1 MSLSRERRNE
11 LKVKAAYYF
20 YKKNMKLADIVNALD
35 ISRVT
40 LNRLLKE
47 AVDEGIVRIDILD
60 TDNTIGLLELEEL
73 VKKRFDLQNAIIV
86 DAIPDN
92 DMYALNEIALA
103 AAKLVERKMFSGMK
117 ISLTWGR
124 TLEMMVNYLKGNPQI
139 KNIEVY
145 SLLGAHGILDMQ
157 MQPNMIARNLL
168 QKYQGV
174 GFIMNAPLMCESEDA
189 CRMIMDD
196 SHIASIIERSRES
209 DLTLV
214 GIGPTPN
221 ESTAV
226 DKRRY
231 DLSVIRELK
240 KNNICGDI
248 GSNFYDI
255 YGNICRMPICE
266 RFVKVSLDEIK
277 KHKCVIG
284 MAGGEHKIPSI
295 LGALNGRYL
304 DVLITDKNT
313 IVSVIEMADKLGM

>member
-214 GIGPTPN
+214 GIGPTPCF
-221 ESTAV
+221 S
-226 DKRRY
+226 K
-231 DLSVIRELK
+231 S
-240 KNNICGDI
+240 
-248 GSNFYDI
+248 
-255 YGNICRMPICE
+255 
-266 RFVKVSLDEIK
+266 SL
-277 KHKCVIG
+277 
-284 MAGGEHKIPSI
+284 
-295 LGALNGRYL
+295 
-304 DVLITDKNT
+304 
-313 IVSVIEMADKLGM
+313 